1 MHRLPMQP
9 VETCSM
15 HRLPAEQRTAESA
28 AGRSH
33 RESTAAAMATRWAP
47 TCGDGKGCMR
57 ARACVRRPAVVAT
70 PARRSYEDLKLEWGR
85 YQMWLTWLE
94 WCTECTG
101 WTLVSDARDVF
112 FQRSPF
118 AGDALTSGCMLHDAC
133 CVRCACSGHAALCC
147 AVLLV
152 STNYL
157 TASTRVPP
165 QRVSTRTRA
174 ARANR

>member
-1 MHRLPMQP
+1 
-9 VETCSM
+9 M

-33 RESTAAAMATRWAP
+33 RERCCGFGYPMGPNLRQWQRLHARPCVRAP
-47 TCGDGKGCMR
+47 TSSGRDTCRG
-57 ARACVRRPAVVAT
+57 
-70 PARRSYEDLKLEWGR
+70 SYEDLKLEWGR

-118 AGDALTSGCMLHDAC
+118 AGDQCFDESVVAC
-133 CVRCACSGHAALCC
+133 CMISACCHCAMCEPQRYVTPRCALPSC
-147 AVLLV
+147 
-152 STNYL
+152 
-157 TASTRVPP
+157 
-165 QRVSTRTRA
+165 
-174 ARANR
+174 